1 MRDRRVDDATGHKV
15 MATCEG
21 NVAVG
26 MPPAADAKT
35 SNGRAAA
42 FAGGRLKAT
51 VEKLADNYSVE
62 LWFYSTMPHTTQA
75 EIAYLFSRG
84 KEGSTNNFS
93 PGDNLGIGGTFPGA
107 LPGRL
112 FFYSQSKD
120 GADRTVVG
128 KTELV
133 PKTWNH
139 IVIVRE
145 GKQVKVYLNG
155 NVMPEVSAAMD
166 KGYQDG
172 AAQIFLGGRNDN
184 FANFQ
189 GKIADVSVYDR
200 ALTGRRCCQ
209 TLQGGRTTKVGHE
222 PTASNRRRARC
233 RYHILTCLRYSA
245 GVQPVFW

>member
-1 MRDRRVDDATGHKV
+1 
-15 MATCEG
+15 
-21 NVAVG
+21 
-26 MPPAADAKT
+26 
-35 SNGRAAA
+35 
-42 FAGGRLKAT
+42 LKAT

-75 EIAYLFSRG
+75 ELGYLFSRG
-84 KEGSTNNFS
+84 KEGSTNNLS

-112 FFYSQSKD
+112 FFYSKSKD
-120 GADRTVVG
+120 GGDRTVVG

-155 NVMPEVSAAMD
+155 NAMPEISANMD
-166 KGYQDG
+166 KGYPDG

-189 GKIADVSVYDR
+189 GKISEASVYDR
-200 ALTGRRCCQ
+200 ALTREEVVC
-209 TLQGGRTTKVGHE
+209 HYE
-222 PTASNRRRARC
+222 A
-233 RYHILTCLRYSA
+233 A
-245 GVQPVFW
+245 GLAALHTRNPR